1 MGLCWNPT
9 LDKFTIA
16 NSKKS
21 VALTQDASEP
31 KVAVVVASI
40 FHPLQ
45 LNSPSSILHKI
56 FLQELL
62 LQRFSLDDTL
72 PTELLEKW
80 HQLYKQLDSVGQFE
94 IDRLVLLKGAVDVQ
108 VRKFADASDRH
119 TDHVLPEVG

>member
-1 MGLCWNPT
+1 MVRIRLIFGSSWHPT

-21 VALTQDASEP
+21 VALTQDASKP
-31 KVAVVVASI
+31 KVAAVVASI
-40 FHPLQ
+40 FYPLQ
-45 LNSPSSILHKI
+45 LNSPLSILYEI

-94 IDRLVLLKGAVDVQ
+94 IDCLVLLKGPVPVVA
-108 VRKFADASDRH
+108 RSKA
-119 TDHVLPEVG
+119 